1 MAARGTA
8 YDVGEGLRCNMR
20 RRRLLAALLGFVLLG
35 SALPALGARAQ
46 AGQRCFGETGLCI
59 AGRIYEFWEQNGG
72 LPVFGLPIS
81 PQQEELVEG
90 QPRQVQRFER
100 NRLELH
106 PQNPRPYDVLLGRLG
121 VDRLD
126 QQGRSW
132 FQFPKSE
139 PQASCQFFPETGHN
153 VCGDILAAWRANG
166 LEFDGRRGKSAAESL
181 ALFGLPLSD
190 AQTEMIEGKEYTV
203 QWFERARFELHP
215 ENAPPYDVLLGLL
228 GREVSAGGGP
238 APVLP
243 HDGHWAG
250 STSQGKPIAFD
261 IVAGGTAYNNL
272 EIEVSRSKCDL
283 ELRIYNTSRSIPL
296 RDNKISTSGSDGK
309 GGKYSIAGQFDSPQA
324 ASGTFSFENY
334 DPGGCSMTMSGTW
347 TAALK

>member
-1 MAARGTA
+1 MCANVRAWR
-8 YDVGEGLRCNMR
+8 
-20 RRRLLAALLGFVLLG
+20 LAALLALMLAGL
-35 SALPALGARAQ
+35 ALPARPAGAQ
-46 AGQRCFGETGLCI
+46 AGERCFAETGLCI
-59 AGRIYEFWEQNGG
+59 SGRIREFWERNGG
-72 LPVFGLPIS
+72 LPVFGLPITA
-81 PQQEELVEG
+81 QREEQIEG
-90 QPRQVQRFER
+90 RPFQVQWFER

-106 PQNPRPYDVLLGRLG
+106 PENAQPYDVLLGRLG
-121 VDRLD
+121 VGRLE

-132 FQFPKSE
+132 FTFPKSE
-139 PQASCQFFPETGHN
+139 PQPGCRFFPETGHN
-153 VCGDILAAWRANG
+153 ACAGILAAWRASG
-166 LEFDGRRGKSAAESL
+166 LELDGRRGTSEAESL